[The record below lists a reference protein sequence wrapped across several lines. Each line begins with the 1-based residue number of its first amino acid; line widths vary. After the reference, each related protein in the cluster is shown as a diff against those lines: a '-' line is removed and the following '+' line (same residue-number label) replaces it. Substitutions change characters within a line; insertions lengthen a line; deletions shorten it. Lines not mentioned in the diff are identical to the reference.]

1 MAKRGRPSNKT
12 LQKRKETKQKSE
24 LSILVAVLIVI
35 AIIVAGYFAITKGA

>member
-12 LQKRKETKQKSE
+12 LQKRKEAKQKSE

-35 AIIVAGYFAITKGA
+35 AIIVVGYFAMTKGA